1 MFLFQSPSISP
12 LSRKHGEVEIFWGKA
27 GECGKILITLQIKTF
42 GPLPLLASATFGFL
56 LGLEPLAFR
65 RSFDWALPV
74 LWKGGLW
81 LSAALLGGLL
91 PGLWVAVLELGGEF
105 F

>member
-1 MFLFQSPSISP
+1 MSLC
-12 LSRKHGEVEIFWGKA
+12 HFW
-27 GECGKILITLQIKTF
+27 L
-42 GPLPLLASATFGFL
+42 SATFGFL
-56 LGLEPLAFR
+56 LGLEPLAFH
-65 RSFDWALPV
+65 RSFDWGLPV

-91 PGLWVAVLELGGEF
+91 PALWVAVLGLGGEF

>member
-1 MFLFQSPSISP
+1 LG
-12 LSRKHGEVEIFWGKA
+12 LCCFW
-27 GECGKILITLQIKTF
+27 L
-42 GPLPLLASATFGFL
+42 SATFGFL

-65 RSFDWALPV
+65 RSFDWGLPV

-91 PGLWVAVLELGGEF
+91 PVLWVAVLGLGWAALGLGGEF
-105 F
+105 FLRR

>member
-12 LSRKHGEVEIFWGKA
+12 LSRKHGKVEIFLGKT

-42 GPLPLLASATFGFL
+42 GPLPLLAFSRIRLFA
-56 LGLEPLAFR
+56 GLEPLAFR
-65 RSFDWALPV
+65 RSFDWGLPV

-91 PGLWVAVLELGGEF
+91 PVLGGCAGAWR
-105 F
+105 

>member
-1 MFLFQSPSISP
+1 MGFC
-12 LSRKHGEVEIFWGKA
+12 HFW
-27 GECGKILITLQIKTF
+27 L
-42 GPLPLLASATFGFL
+42 SATFGFL

-65 RSFDWALPV
+65 RSFDLGLPV

-91 PGLWVAVLELGGEF
+91 PALWVAVLGLGGEF